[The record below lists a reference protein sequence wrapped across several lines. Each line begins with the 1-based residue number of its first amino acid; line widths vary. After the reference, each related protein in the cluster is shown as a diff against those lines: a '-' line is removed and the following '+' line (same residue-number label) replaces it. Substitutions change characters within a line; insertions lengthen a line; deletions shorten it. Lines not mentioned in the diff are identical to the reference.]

1 MSFLANLVAPY
12 LPGPA
17 QDVIRAIDPLLSL
30 VSNPVNLAW
39 TAYRNPQQIL
49 STLGQTG
56 SNLYT
61 VSRDLDFKSMY
72 ADVQHRIQH
81 GGGVSDFAP
90 FIIGALAIFFTF
102 RSLMGTFRY
111 GYRLVGT
118 LVRYGGF
125 LSLLIAAV
133 GWITG
138 AQQQGNQGGL
148 ANILGGL
155 GGAGNNNGGNGM
167 ANGLFNMAKD
177 YATGA
182 ANGQQQGAGNGVWD
196 QAQGLF
202 ANVMEGQQQPQAKTG
217 SQRNTRSTKQRA
229 ARENKAAST
238 QNNGGNGDLSDIAQG
253 WVKDALLKATGL
265 DSLFGGGVPDNK
277 QNAKSKENGGTG
289 AKTRRNAAR

>member
-1 MSFLANLVAPY
+1 MVAPY

-17 QDVIRAIDPLLSL
+17 QDILRAVDPILSL

-72 ADVQHRIQH
+72 GDLQHRIQH
-81 GGGVSDFAP
+81 GGMSDLTP
-90 FIIGALAIFFTF
+90 LLVGAIAIFFTL

-111 GYRLVGT
+111 GYRLIGT
-118 LVRYGGF
+118 LVRYGS
-125 LSLLIAAV
+125 LISLLIAAV

-138 AQQQGNQGGL
+138 GQQQGNQGGI
-148 ANILGGL
+148 ANILSGL
-155 GGAGNNNGGNGM
+155 TGAGNNNNGGNGM

-177 YATGA
+177 YAAGA
-182 ANGQQQGAGNGVWD
+182 ANGQQGAGNGVWD

-202 ANVMEGQQQPQAKTG
+202 ANMQGQQQGNAG
-217 SQRNTRSTKQRA
+217 SRPNTRSAKQRSTREKRA
-229 ARENKAAST
+229 AAGT
-238 QNNGGNGDLSDIAQG
+238 NNNAGEPDLSNIAQG

-265 DSLFGGGVPDNK
+265 DSLFGGGAPETKKD
-277 QNAKSKENGGTG
+277 AKGKNGE
-289 AKTRRNAAR
+289 TRRNAAR

>member
-1 MSFLANLVAPY
+1 MSFIANLVAPY

-17 QDVIRAIDPLLSL
+17 QDVLRAVDPILSL

-56 SNLYT
+56 SNLYS

-72 ADVQHRIQH
+72 GDLQQRIQH
-81 GGGVSDFAP
+81 GGMSDLTP
-90 FIIGALAIFFTF
+90 LLVGAIAIFFTF

-111 GYRLVGT
+111 GYQLVGT
-118 LVRYGGF
+118 LVRYGS
-125 LSLLIAAV
+125 LISLLIAAV

-138 AQQQGNQGGL
+138 GQQQGNQGGI

-155 GGAGNNNGGNGM
+155 TGAGNNNNNGGNGM

-182 ANGQQQGAGNGVWD
+182 ANGQQGAGNGVWD

-202 ANVMEGQQQPQAKTG
+202 ANIQGQQQGNAGTKP
-217 SQRNTRSTKQRA
+217 NTRSTKQRA
-229 ARENKAAST
+229 TREKKAAAGT
-238 QNNGGNGDLSDIAQG
+238 ANNAGESDLSNIAQG

-265 DSLFGGGVPDNK
+265 DSLFGGGAPETK
-277 QNAKSKENGGTG
+277 QNAKGKNGE
-289 AKTRRNAAR
+289 TRRNAAR

>member
-17 QDVIRAIDPLLSL
+17 QDVLRAVDPILSL

-72 ADVQHRIQH
+72 GDIQQRIQH
-81 GGGVSDFAP
+81 GGMSDLTPLLVGV
-90 FIIGALAIFFTF
+90 IAIFFTF

-111 GYRLVGT
+111 GYRIVGT
-118 LVRYGGF
+118 LVRYGS
-125 LSLLIAAV
+125 LISLLIAAV

-138 AQQQGNQGGL
+138 GQQQGNQGGL

-155 GGAGNNNGGNGM
+155 TGAGNNNNNNGRNNGM
-167 ANGLFNMAKD
+167 ANGLLNMAKD
-177 YATGA
+177 YAAGA
-182 ANGQQQGAGNGVWD
+182 ANGQQGAGNGVWD

-202 ANVMEGQQQPQAKTG
+202 ANMQGQQQGNLG
-217 SQRNTRSTKQRA
+217 SKPNTRSTKQRA
-229 ARENKAAST
+229 TREKRAST
-238 QNNGGNGDLSDIAQG
+238 GTNNNNAGEPDLSNIAQG

-265 DSLFGGGVPDNK
+265 DSLFGGNAPENK
-277 QNAKSKENGGTG
+277 QNVKKGKNGE
-289 AKTRRNAAR
+289 TRRNAAR

>member
-1 MSFLANLVAPY
+1 MSYIANLVAPY

-17 QDVIRAIDPLLSL
+17 QDVLRAVDPILSL

-56 SNLYT
+56 SNLYS
-61 VSRDLDFKSMY
+61 VSKDMDFKSMY
-72 ADVQHRIQH
+72 GDLQDRIQH
-81 GGGVSDFAP
+81 GGMSDLTP
-90 FIIGALAIFFTF
+90 LLVGAIAIFFTF

-118 LVRYGGF
+118 LVRYGS
-125 LSLLIAAV
+125 LISLLIAAV

-138 AQQQGNQGGL
+138 GQQQGNQGGI

-155 GGAGNNNGGNGM
+155 TGAGNNNNNNGGNGM

-182 ANGQQQGAGNGVWD
+182 ANGQQGAGNGVWD

-202 ANVMEGQQQPQAKTG
+202 ANMQGQQQNTG
-217 SQRNTRSTKQRA
+217 SKPNTRSTKQRA
-229 ARENKAAST
+229 TRDKAAAAAGT
-238 QNNGGNGDLSDIAQG
+238 NTNAGEPDLSNIAQG

-265 DSLFGGGVPDNK
+265 DSLFGGAAPENK
-277 QNAKSKENGGTG
+277 QKAKDKKGE
-289 AKTRRNAAR
+289 ARRNAAR